1 MSIKSKII
9 VSFELESLKPLE
21 KDSIANEIGE
31 KLQPKDSE
39 NFFSYQEGYAIFDEN
54 SLSIK
59 IE

>member
-1 MSIKSKII
+1 MSIKSKIT

-31 KLQPKDSE
+31 KLQPKDSD
-39 NFFSYQEGYAIFDEN
+39 NFFSDQEGYAIFDEN

>member
-31 KLQPKDSE
+31 KLQPKDSD
-39 NFFSYQEGYAIFDEN
+39 NFFSDQEGYAIFDEN